1 MINEAKAYVE
11 VSERRCGRTE
21 HAWIDHEPFPEYDAV
36 FVQRSRGC
44 GKMMYAKH
52 GKSTRVSPWLQ
63 QA

>member
-36 FVQRSRGC
+36 FVGGLEAA
-44 GKMMYAKH
+44 GK
-52 GKSTRVSPWLQ
+52 
-63 QA
+63 